1 MKKLEAWLS
10 EALDEL
16 SEYFAHR
23 KGLLPLI
30 GAGLVL
36 VNLVME
42 IVLPNAYLT
51 EIGLFLHFGIIIAL
65 FGLVLARA
73 L

>member
-1 MKKLEAWLS
+1 MKKLESWLS
-10 EALDEL
+10 SLLDEL

-30 GAGLVL
+30 GAGMVL
-36 VNLVME
+36 INLLME
-42 IVLPNAYLT
+42 IVIPNAYLT
-51 EIGLFLHFGIIIAL
+51 EIGLFLHLGIILAL

>member
-36 VNLVME
+36 INLLMK

-51 EIGLFLHFGIIIAL
+51 EIGLFLHLGIIIAL

>member
-10 EALDEL
+10 TALDEL

-36 VNLVME
+36 VNLALE

-51 EIGLFLHFGIIIAL
+51 EIGLFLHLGIIIAL

>member
-1 MKKLEAWLS
+1 MKKLETSLSAWL
-10 EALDEL
+10 DNL

-23 KGLLPLI
+23 KGLLPLV
-30 GAGLVL
+30 GAGLVM
-36 VNLVME
+36 VNLLLE
-42 IVLPNAYLT
+42 IIFPHAYLT
-51 EIGLFLHFGIIIAL
+51 QIDLFLHLGIVVAL

>member
-10 EALDEL
+10 TALDEL

-36 VNLVME
+36 VNLVLE

-51 EIGLFLHFGIIIAL
+51 EIGLFLHLGIIIAL